1 MKLAQILILIRGVLS
16 TVIPQLKKV
25 DSIEGIKETKEAL
38 VGVNELS
45 VFLAVRFA
53 DGVDLGDLKA
63 LWDKW
68 SDDKDF
74 QDKMKAAADNVSRV
88 KAEVKDID
96 AGEGLE
102 LVNVQLDYLPK
113 LLEAFKKPEEPAA

>member
-1 MKLAQILILIRGVLS
+1 MKLAQILIMIRGVLA

-38 VGVNELS
+38 IGVNALA
-45 VFLAVRFA
+45 VFMAVRFA

-68 SDDKDF
+68 SDDEEF
-74 QDKMKAAADNVSRV
+74 QNIMKAAAENVGRV
-88 KAEVKDID
+88 KAEIQDID
-96 AGEGLE
+96 GGEGLE

-113 LLEAFKKPEEPAA
+113 LLEAFKKQA